1 MSVQVSYKK
10 QFLVYFIFI
19 IIVLSAVEISARAYE
34 YSPISTQCKFTDSPI
49 FDKTDYFLMKQMCID
64 HNYIKYSTFPNSSV
78 TSFEPNTTDTININS
93 FGFRGPEF
101 DQEKPDNTYRIFIV
115 GGSSTFGTGV
125 TDENTI
131 TGIMQELFEY
141 SNPEWN
147 IEVINAG
154 IPGAES
160 FRETWLIRN
169 ILFELEPDFIINF
182 GGFNEARMVTEVF
195 ERESY
200 RNYMDYDEIN
210 NLIESKNIES
220 KNIESKNIESKNIE
234 SKFNLFKF
242 KNYSFYRTPFVIYD
256 IFIHD
261 LKEKEFKNIHGLDDD
276 KIIQEYYENWKN
288 ICHSS
293 AKKNIHTMIILQ
305 SGPGL
310 TNRDIFE
317 GEIKVGEDVQQIYPL
332 LNTALNK
339 LTKDC
344 SITENYRSIFDDIY
358 HPMYIDDI
366 HMGRQGNEIVA
377 NKIYE
382 KILPIVLE
390 DLSK

>member
-49 FDKTDYFLMKQMCID
+49 FEKTDYFLMKQMCID

-78 TSFEPNTTDTININS
+78 TSHEPNTTDTININS
-93 FGFRGPEF
+93 FGLRGPEF

-160 FRETWLIRN
+160 LRETWLIRN
-169 ILFELEPDFIINF
+169 IIFELEPDFIINF

-195 ERESY
+195 EREAY
-200 RNYMDYDEIN
+200 RNYIDYDEIN
-210 NLIESKNIES
+210 NSIESKNIES
-220 KNIESKNIESKNIE
+220 E
-234 SKFNLFKF
+234 FNLFKF

-256 IFIHD
+256 IFVKD
-261 LKEKEFKNIHGLDDD
+261 LKEKEFKNKHELDND
-276 KIIQEYYENWKN
+276 KIVKEYYENWKN

-344 SITENYRSIFDDIY
+344 SITEDYRSIFDDIS
-358 HPMYIDDI
+358 HPIYIDEI
-366 HMGRQGNEIVA
+366 HMGRQGNEMVA
-377 NKIYE
+377 EKIYE
-382 KILPIVLE
+382 KILPIVIE
-390 DLSK
+390 DIQNPP